1 MPEQAHTP
9 PPGWQAV
16 PAHRLPEPTL
26 WPAGL
31 SLGATLIVW
40 GFVTSAIVSGIGVA
54 LFGISIA
61 GWIRDI
67 RHERQKS
74 E

>member
-1 MPEQAHTP
+1 MALPTQGP
-9 PPGWQAV
+9 PPGWRVV
-16 PAHRLPEPTL
+16 PAHPLPEPTL

-31 SLGATLIVW
+31 SLGATLLVW
-40 GFVTSAIVSGIGVA
+40 GFVTSAIVTGFGAA
-54 LFGISIA
+54 LFAISLA

-67 RHERQKS
+67 RHERKRS